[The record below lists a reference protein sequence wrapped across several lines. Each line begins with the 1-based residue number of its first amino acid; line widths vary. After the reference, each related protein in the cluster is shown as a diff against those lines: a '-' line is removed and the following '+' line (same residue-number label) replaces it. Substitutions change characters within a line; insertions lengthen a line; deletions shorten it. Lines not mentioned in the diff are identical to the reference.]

1 MTKTFLHGRLVSS
14 NFSPQNYSLAF
25 ILIFTCFS
33 SILIAQE
40 AISYHPLGEWRII
53 TSDFGYR
60 DNPFGKSR
68 EWEFHKGIDLDVDIG
83 DSVFAWRSGV
93 VSFTGSNK
101 TSGNMI
107 QITHEGGFISKYHH
121 LSSIDVSKGDFI
133 AGGQF
138 IGRAGNTGRVTGPHL
153 HFTLILN
160 NEAIDPEPYLRK
172 VHLANSPNQHILV
185 EKPVTIYKHLSL
197 RTFPV
202 NGEVTIDGEKMGN
215 SPLDTKLSYGEHF
228 IEIDAGDA
236 YEPFVARLWVDQKF
250 NRIYTARLQPKNNS
264 NRAKT
269 GAIGQ

>member
-1 MTKTFLHGRLVSS
+1 MIKTFRHGCLIPRIFPLLKYHFAIFLISGFLSS
-14 NFSPQNYSLAF
+14 PLF
-25 ILIFTCFS
+25 
-33 SILIAQE
+33 AQE

-93 VSFTGSNK
+93 ISYTGSNK
-101 TSGNMI
+101 TSGKI
-107 QITHEGGFISKYHH
+107 IEITHEGGFISKYHH
-121 LSSIDVSKGDFI
+121 LSSIDVSKGDFL

-160 NEAIDPEPYLRK
+160 KEAIDPEPYLRK
-172 VHLANSPNQHILV
+172 VHLANATNQHILV

-215 SPLDTKLSYGEHF
+215 SPLETKLSYGEHF
-228 IEIDAGDA
+228 LEIDAGDS
-236 YEPFVARLWVDQKF
+236 YRPFVARLWVDQNF

-264 NRAKT
+264 NRAKS
-269 GAIGQ
+269 GDAGQ